1 MPDYGHDLQ
10 FGIFV
15 TPAADAVDEVVRLAT
30 TADLLGLDSVSLQDH
45 PYQPAFL
52 DTWTLLTHLAANT
65 ERVRL
70 FPNVANLPLRPPG
83 VLARSA
89 ATLDILSTG
98 RAELGLGAGA
108 FWDAIEALGGPRRS
122 PGEAVEALGE
132 AVAVIRAL
140 WTPGRTPRLSGR
152 HYSLD
157 GAKSGPFPVHDLGIW
172 LGAYKPRMLRLTGRA
187 ADGWLPSSAY
197 AAPGELTA
205 MNRTI
210 DDAAATA
217 GRDPR
222 DIVRLYNLSGSF
234 TGAGTEF
241 LRGPAGTWVEQLAE
255 LALEDGM
262 SHFVLAVDLG
272 DDRALRTFAEEVAPA
287 TRELVEA
294 ERLLPGSAVG
304 TPAPVELSGPP
315 PEVGSRD
322 HHLPA
327 DLGVTPTPSPQPL
340 LAAELPW
347 DETSRPRVTAA
358 GGIAYTDRGRAES
371 QHLVDVHD
379 HLRGELAQVRDL
391 VEQVARGQLGVGAAR
406 NAISEMTM
414 RQNSWTLGTY
424 CESYCR
430 VVTTHHTIED
440 ASMFP
445 RLRGLEPR
453 LSPVIDRLQEEHL
466 AIHDVLEGVDRA
478 LVAMVADPAQDV
490 SGVRRAVD
498 LLSDALLSHLAYE
511 EQQLVEPLARHG
523 LQ

>member
-10 FGIFV
+10 FGVFV
-15 TPAADAVDEVVRLAT
+15 TPTADAVDEVVRLAT
-30 TADLLGLDSVSLQDH
+30 TADVLGLDSVSLQDH

-52 DTWTLLTHLAANT
+52 DTWTLLTHLAAQT

-70 FPNVANLPLRPPG
+70 FPNVANLPLRPPS

-89 ATLDILSTG
+89 ASLDILSNG

-108 FWDAIEALGGPRRS
+108 FWDAIEAMGGPRRT
-122 PGEAVEALGE
+122 PGEAVEALEE

-140 WTPGRTPRLSGR
+140 WTPGRTPRLEGR
-152 HYSLD
+152 HYGID
-157 GAKSGPFPVHDLGIW
+157 GAKAGPFPAHDLGVW

-197 AAPGELTA
+197 AAPDTLAA
-205 MNRTI
+205 MNKTI
-210 DDAAATA
+210 DESARSA

-222 DIVRLYNLSGSF
+222 DVVRLYNLSGSF
-234 TGAGTEF
+234 SGNGTTF
-241 LRGPAGTWVEQLAE
+241 LQGPATTWVEQLAE
-255 LALEDGM
+255 LALEEGM

-304 TPAPVELSGPP
+304 TPAPVELSL
-315 PEVGSRD
+315 PEERDRD
-322 HHLPA
+322 HALP
-327 DLGVTPTPSPQPL
+327 DGVGVTPTPSPELL
-340 LAAELPW
+340 LADELPW
-347 DETSRPRVTAA
+347 DEAARPRVAPPA
-358 GGIAYTDRGRAES
+358 DAAYTDRGRSES
-371 QHLVDVHD
+371 QHLVDIHD
-379 HLRGELAQVRDL
+379 HLRGELDQVRDL
-391 VEQVARGQLGVGAAR
+391 VDQVARGQLGAGAAR

-430 VVTTHHTIED
+430 VVTTHHTLED
-440 ASMFP
+440 AAMFP

-453 LSPVIDRLQEEHL
+453 IAPVIDRLQEEHL
-466 AIHDVLEGVDRA
+466 VIHEVLEGVDRA
-478 LVAMVADPAQDV
+478 LVAMVGDPDQDV

-498 LLSDALLSHLAYE
+498 LLSDALLSHLSYE

-523 LQ
+523 IS